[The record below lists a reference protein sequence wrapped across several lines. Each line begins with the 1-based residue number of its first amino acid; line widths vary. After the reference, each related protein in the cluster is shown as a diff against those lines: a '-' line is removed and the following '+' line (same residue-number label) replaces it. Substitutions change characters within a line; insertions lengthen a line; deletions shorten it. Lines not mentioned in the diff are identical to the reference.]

1 MLLANKNAAIVNAIY
16 NCRTALNVRY
26 YHANLGIPNV
36 QNEAA
41 RPVLMPGVP
50 LLLLPS

>member
-16 NCRTALNVRY
+16 NCRKALNVRY
-26 YHANLGIPNV
+26 YHADLGIPNL

-41 RPVLMPGVP
+41 RQVLMPGVP
-50 LLLLPS
+50 LILL